1 MITIRPSEERG
12 HNNHGWLDT
21 HFTFSFADYFDPKH
35 MGFRDLRVINED
47 WISAGKGFGM
57 HPHRDM
63 EIITYIIEGELN
75 HRDSTGR
82 GAAIKQNDVQR
93 MSAGTG
99 VMHSEVN
106 QSTKPVHLLQIW
118 ILPEAEGLKPSYE
131 DRTFPVE
138 EKRNQ
143 LRLIA
148 SHDGREGSTTINQDT
163 SVYASL
169 LEGGKKVGARTRAR
183 PSCLGAVGQRGTRR
197 KRRQAD
203 QRRWRRDQRRNQA
216 ATDQR
221 RQQRRSGIPAV
232 RSGVIPERRRDAA
245 TLSHGAA
252 RSYYLPVAE
261 RTPQSNHNKSGALAW
276 LSDTFRSR
284 GLFGAVRWYAA
295 GAVELLRDLTPARRK
310 SRYGDID
317 YDFEH
322 GVDTTWANV
331 TPAHSSSRAA
341 FRRPVSTVGT
351 RAVSRDSQFPARR
364 RRWLHIHRSRAPAR
378 DERC

>member
-63 EIITYIIEGELN
+63 EIITYIIEGELS

-106 QSTKPVHLLQIW
+106 QSEKPVHLLQIW

-169 LEGGKKVGARTRAR
+169 LEGGKKVELELQPGRHAWVQLVKGDLDVNGSRLTK
-183 PSCLGAVGQRGTRR
+183 G
-197 KRRQAD
+197 D
-203 QRRWRRDQRRNQA
+203 
-216 ATDQR
+216 
-221 RQQRRSGIPAV
+221 
-232 RSGVIPERRRDAA
+232 
-245 TLSHGAA
+245 GAA
-252 RSYYLPVAE
+252 ISGETRLQLTSAAINGEAE
-261 RTPQSNHNKSGALAW
+261 FLLFDLA
-276 LSDTFRSR
+276 
-284 GLFGAVRWYAA
+284 
-295 GAVELLRDLTPARRK
+295 
-310 SRYGDID
+310 
-317 YDFEH
+317 
-322 GVDTTWANV
+322 
-331 TPAHSSSRAA
+331 
-341 FRRPVSTVGT
+341 
-351 RAVSRDSQFPARR
+351 
-364 RRWLHIHRSRAPAR
+364 
-378 DERC
+378 